1 VEKRY
6 ANFRLLKV
14 MKRQLLVALSGG
26 WTVVVSIP
34 MISHACSV
42 CLTGAG
48 DPTADAFNT
57 SVLFLMVM
65 PYVVVGSI
73 VGGLIFMYRRAVK
86 RRDQTDGAQPV
97 VHLTWNEEE
106 SGR

>member
-1 VEKRY
+1 
-6 ANFRLLKV
+6 
-14 MKRQLLVALSGG
+14 MKRQLLVALAAGG
-26 WTVVVSIP
+26 SAFISVP

-48 DPTADAFNT
+48 DPTADAFNA

-86 RRDQTDGAQPV
+86 RRDKTEGAQSII
-97 VHLTWNEEE
+97 HLTWNEED

>member
-1 VEKRY
+1 VENRY
-6 ANFRLLKV
+6 ANFRLLKL
-14 MKRQLLVALSGG
+14 MKRQLLAALASG
-26 WTVVVSIP
+26 WTALVSVP

-48 DPTADAFNT
+48 DPTADAFNA
-57 SVLFLMVM
+57 SVLFLMAM

-86 RRDQTDGAQPV
+86 RRDKTEGAQPV
-97 VHLTWNEEE
+97 VI
-106 SGR
+106 